1 MASNRNI
8 RSSSERTSSRY
19 TLWKLGPS
27 FLSTIRERHLKLP
40 TFNQR
45 TKVEVCKIL
54 CVFISAMFHNF
65 RLGPRIFAKCQN
77 CDLGLHLGLHL
88 GPHLGSVRRP
98 NLLHRNRGKRNHGAE
113 HIALDKLRGPAGIE
127 LRVFVSIPHP
137 GPQFV
142 CQPDFP
148 TASSSAFPG
157 SRRERELPPC

>member
-1 MASNRNI
+1 MDSNRNI
-8 RSSSERTSSRY
+8 RSSSERTTSRY

-77 CDLGLHLGLHL
+77 CDLGGNLGGNLSGAL
-88 GPHLGSVRRP
+88 RP